1 MNRFTYR
8 GTNTPPE
15 LRTPHSHP
23 TEANGTR
30 SRMDTR
36 ALTARSGRLRVSLWS
51 LEAELEICSVRSERI
66 PTCTRGIFP
75 DQSAYGSIADELQCS
90 DPVRAPRR
98 PFTTRL
104 SHGRDTGTA
113 ARVVLGEDARGLGQ
127 RASRSCPEACAASG
141 RRERPHSGFWKPV
154 AAPGG

>member
-104 SHGRDTGTA
+104 SHGRDTELWPSCDA
-113 ARVVLGEDARGLGQ
+113 A
-127 RASRSCPEACAASG
+127 
-141 RRERPHSGFWKPV
+141 
-154 AAPGG
+154 

>member
-36 ALTARSGRLRVSLWS
+36 ALTARSGRLYEPLH
-51 LEAELEICSVRSERI
+51 L
-66 PTCTRGIFP
+66 
-75 DQSAYGSIADELQCS
+75 
-90 DPVRAPRR
+90 PR
-98 PFTTRL
+98 
-104 SHGRDTGTA
+104 HQHA
-113 ARVVLGEDARGLGQ
+113 A
-127 RASRSCPEACAASG
+127 
-141 RRERPHSGFWKPV
+141 
-154 AAPGG
+154 